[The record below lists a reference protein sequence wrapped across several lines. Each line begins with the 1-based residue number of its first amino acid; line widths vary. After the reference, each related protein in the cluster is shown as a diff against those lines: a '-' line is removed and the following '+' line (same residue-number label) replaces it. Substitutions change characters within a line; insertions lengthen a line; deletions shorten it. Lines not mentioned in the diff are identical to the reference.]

1 MSSSGRTTQK
11 ILVGAMAVVAVVA
24 IAADAYGASTNPTS
38 IVAESAQV
46 IDPVTAPDAAPVLA
60 TASTLDESDADGI
73 GFMREEEKLARDVYL
88 TLADMWDLRI
98 FANIAEAE
106 QTHMDAVLGLI
117 DTYAPQDP
125 VGNNEIG
132 VFVDPSLQQMYDDP
146 VASESESV
154 ESALKVGALI
164 EEVDI
169 EDLVIYLDAEV
180 PTDAAAVYQR
190 LLSGSENHLRAF
202 VSQIESAGAVY
213 EPTVLDTDAYKSIL
227 ASEDQRG
234 GHEKNTGSGH
244 GRNA

>member
-106 QTHMDAVLGLI
+106 QTHLDAVLGLM
-117 DTYAPQDP
+117 DT
-125 VGNNEIG
+125 
-132 VFVDPSLQQMYDDP
+132 
-146 VASESESV
+146 
-154 ESALKVGALI
+154 
-164 EEVDI
+164 
-169 EDLVIYLDAEV
+169 
-180 PTDAAAVYQR
+180 
-190 LLSGSENHLRAF
+190 
-202 VSQIESAGAVY
+202 
-213 EPTVLDTDAYKSIL
+213 
-227 ASEDQRG
+227 
-234 GHEKNTGSGH
+234 
-244 GRNA
+244 